1 MVLCGVCKEKS
12 KPKNRWVIQEHAV
25 DNSILRNFKVCD
37 VCASSLVR
45 KIVAEMNTKDKTAPD
60 VIDLTK
66 TGLVDTIQLSEDN
79 MLEIT
84 LSMDLA
90 KARKVVLDLTDD

>member
-1 MVLCGVCKEKS
+1 MVLCGVCKAKS

-37 VCASSLVR
+37 GCASSLVR

-60 VIDLTK
+60 VIDLTR
-66 TGLVDTIQLSEDN
+66 TGLVDSIQLGKDSI
-79 MLEIT
+79 LEIT

-90 KARKVVLDLTDD
+90 KARKVVLDLTDE